1 VLKERRNSAR
11 RLLVDQVCQPLWE
24 HMRVMAKLGTQFLSA
39 GAASVL
45 YWAARAAP
53 ARRWDQW
60 TAETVQ
66 ESTGNG
72 LSRYVQSEHV
82 KGMPKIGMSHRFP
95 AAWLLVVAACVCPC
109 APGCAASIDDDE
121 KVILFPA
128 FAVQDGRSSWTAH
141 VRGWIYEP
149 TGGEMRLFLL
159 GELERLLR
167 RTFDLQK
174 EDLESRPAS
183 SKPHF
188 AERAGMFLVDH
199 ERRKR
204 VAVTIAGDTFTLG
217 RSEFNGH
224 FEGEVTLNEATR
236 RSGEWT
242 EVRAVT
248 RPGDRRVFAGKVQFI
263 ERRGMSVVS
272 DIDDTIK
279 DSNVLNTRELGAN
292 TFLRD
297 FRAVPGMAELYQRW
311 AASGTVVF
319 HYVSGTPFQL
329 YPALADFA
337 QGLGFPEGSF
347 HLRKFRLKDRSARE
361 FFGDP
366 LEFKVGVIDALMRR
380 FPERRFILLGD
391 SGEQDPEVYETL
403 ASRFPNQV
411 AAILIRDVR
420 GQDLTS
426 PRFVQLYAKLPA
438 HIERRVFRD
447 TRELEDFKPPDMLS
461 R

>member
-1 VLKERRNSAR
+1 VCDAGGWDSLVLRSGRSDENLVIRGFGKTVFSDSSAR
-11 RLLVDQVCQPLWE
+11 AQIAGAQPL
-24 HMRVMAKLGTQFLSA
+24 LP
-39 GAASVL
+39 SVVADWRL
-45 YWAARAAP
+45 TTAP
-53 ARRWDQW
+53 
-60 TAETVQ
+60 TELHP
-66 ESTGNG
+66 S
-72 LSRYVQSEHV
+72 
-82 KGMPKIGMSHRFP
+82 KIGMSHRFP
-95 AAWLLVVAACVCPC
+95 AAWLLVAACVCLWTS
-109 APGCAASIDDDE
+109 GCAASIDDDE
-121 KVILFPA
+121 TVILFPA
-128 FAVQDGRSSWTAH
+128 FAVQDGRSWTAH
-141 VRGWIYEP
+141 IGGWIYEP
-149 TGGEMRLFLL
+149 TGGETRLFLL
-159 GELERLLR
+159 GELEQLLG
-167 RTFDLQK
+167 RTFDLHK

-183 SKPHF
+183 SKRHF

-217 RSEFNGH
+217 RSEINGH
-224 FEGEVTLNEATR
+224 FEGEVTLNDATR
-236 RSGEWT
+236 RSGVPDAAAALGWRSGEWT

-248 RPGDRRVFAGKVQFI
+248 RPGDPRVFAGKVQFI

-279 DSNVLNTRELGAN
+279 DSNVLDTRELGAN

-319 HYVSGTPFQL
+319 HYVSGSPFQL

-337 QGLGFPEGSF
+337 QGHGFPEGSF

-366 LEFKVGVIDALMRR
+366 LEFKVEVIDALMRR
-380 FPERRFILLGD
+380 FPERRFILVGD

-426 PRFVQLYAKLPA
+426 PRFVELYAKLPA

-447 TRELEDFKPPDMLS
+447 TRELEDFKPPDILS